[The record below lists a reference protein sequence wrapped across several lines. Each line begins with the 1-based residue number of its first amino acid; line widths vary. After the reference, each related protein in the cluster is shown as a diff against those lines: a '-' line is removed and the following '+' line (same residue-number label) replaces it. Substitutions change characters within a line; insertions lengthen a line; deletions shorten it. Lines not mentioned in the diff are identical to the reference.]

1 MTGPAAMPGRSK
13 ATESLRPAPPRTM
26 TYLWAYVAGILTLVN
41 PCVLP
46 LLPVV
51 VAAAFQGSRSG
62 PLMLAVGL
70 TLSFTVIGVGVTAFG
85 HLAGIDGEAINRTA
99 AVIMVVFGAILLVPR
114 SQALLARIA
123 SPVAGRANA
132 GIDRVQGTG
141 AAGQLAVGVLLG
153 AVWSPCIGPTLG
165 GAIGLAASG
174 GSLGQAG
181 FTMLAFG
188 IGVSTVLM
196 GLAYGSREI
205 LNARRERLMAWM
217 PWAKPIMGVSLLLV
231 GAAIFF
237 HLDRMIESRLLDL
250 MPDWLID
257 LSVSV

>member
-1 MTGPAAMPGRSK
+1 
-13 ATESLRPAPPRTM
+13 M
-26 TYLWAYVAGILTLVN
+26 TYLWAYVAGVLTLVN

-46 LLPVV
+46 LLPIVI
-51 VAAAFQGSRSG
+51 AAAFQGSRSG
-62 PLMLAVGL
+62 PLMLALGL

-85 HLAGIDGEAINRTA
+85 HLAGIDGEAIHRTA
-99 AVIMVVFGAILLVPR
+99 AVVMVVFGTILLVPR
-114 SQALLARIA
+114 AQAVLAGIA
-123 SPVAGRANA
+123 SPLAGRANA
-132 GIDRVQGTG
+132 GIDRVQGAG

-174 GSLGQAG
+174 EGLGQAG

-188 IGVSTVLM
+188 IGVSTVLV
-196 GLAYGSREI
+196 GLAYGSREV
-205 LNARRERLMAWM
+205 LAARRERLAAWM
-217 PWAKPIMGVSLLLV
+217 PWAKPIMGIALLLV

-237 HLDRMIESRLLDL
+237 HLDRMIESWLLDV
-250 MPDWLID
+250 MPDWLVD

>member
-1 MTGPAAMPGRSK
+1 
-13 ATESLRPAPPRTM
+13 M
-26 TYLWAYVAGILTLVN
+26 TYLWAYAAGLLTLAN

-46 LLPVV
+46 LLPIVI
-51 VAAAFQGSRSG
+51 AAAFQSSRVG
-62 PLMLAVGL
+62 PLMLAAGL
-70 TLSFTVIGVGVTAFG
+70 TLSFAVIGVGVTAFG
-85 HLAGIDGEAINRTA
+85 HLAGIDDLLINRAA
-99 AVIMVVFGAILLVPR
+99 AVIMVGFGVVLLVPR
-114 SQALLARIA
+114 AQVLLARAA
-123 SPVAGRANA
+123 SPMAGRANA
-132 GIDRVQGTG
+132 GIDRMQGAG

-174 GSLGQAG
+174 ENLGQAG

-205 LNARRERLMAWM
+205 LNARRERLTAWM
-217 PWAKPIMGVSLLLV
+217 PWAKPVMGGALLLV

-237 HLDRMIESRLLDL
+237 HVDRMIESRLLDL
-250 MPDWLID
+250 MPDWLLG